1 MVTTACC
8 GNDAIDAHFDVYS
21 DGQGMVAIIA
31 VWLIIH
37 SAVENGS
44 AYGRSIYDENKIAI

>member
-1 MVTTACC
+1 M
-8 GNDAIDAHFDVYS
+8 YS

-44 AYGRSIYDENKIAI
+44 AYGRSSAFVMRTRLQYAALSLANI